1 MGVECYLPPELVAR
15 IAHFA
20 DIDTRRVMLF
30 PPRKLKLAQYQWLD
44 DFLREKESCVFEN
57 VGMDYRSVFLMN
69 RRGTCIYWFYFNYD
83 YFEYMIVKT
92 KCVQNSRYID
102 GCLLWNPAEDE
113 CGSTMFV
120 YRAFDGVPEIAYR
133 IKSRGLF
140 AYITDSNLKKLHK
153 DKFVVE
159 E

>member
-1 MGVECYLPPELVAR
+1 MSGYLPPELVAR

-30 PPRKLKLAQYQWLD
+30 PPRKLKLEQYQWLD
-44 DFLREKESCVFEN
+44 DFLRVKEACVYENQEK
-57 VGMDYRSVFLMN
+57 DYRSTFLMN
-69 RRGTCIYWFYFNYD
+69 SRGTCIYWFYFNHE

-92 KCVQNSRYID
+92 KCVESSRCIE
-102 GCLLWNPAEDE
+102 GCLFWNPVEDE
-113 CGSTMFV
+113 HGSTMFV
-120 YRAFDGVPEIAYR
+120 HQAFNGEPKIAYR

-140 AYITDSNLKKLHK
+140 AYITEENLTRLFGK